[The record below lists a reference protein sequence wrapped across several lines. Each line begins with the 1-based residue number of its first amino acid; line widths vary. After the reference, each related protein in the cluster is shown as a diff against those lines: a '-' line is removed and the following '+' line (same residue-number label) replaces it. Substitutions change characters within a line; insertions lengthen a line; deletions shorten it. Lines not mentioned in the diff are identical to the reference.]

1 MSSKSTIAIP
11 GLQLQGRCLAR
22 LSSRSGLLTDF
33 RRVLENGGSE
43 TPGEIRQ
50 LIMEGNLLARATT
63 SARAKLYTELK
74 GRYILDP
81 ANPLFSSFLDEWGK
95 VANPEE
101 KNLLAFTLLALNDR
115 TVMVSSCEW
124 LFPHL
129 RKADSELRVTD
140 LEVFFTSLGK
150 TSHAEIAQW
159 TESTLKR
166 VAQHYLATIRDCG
179 LALGS
184 INKRAHRPALYPA
197 PVRLLLRALKIAR
210 VTLPEI
216 IAHESFKIL
225 GIAPSEVVGALSEL
239 NRHGAI
245 KFRQQAD
252 VIELTV

>member
-1 MSSKSTIAIP
+1 
-11 GLQLQGRCLAR
+11 
-22 LSSRSGLLTDF
+22 
-33 RRVLENGGSE
+33 
-43 TPGEIRQ
+43 
-50 LIMEGNLLARATT
+50 MEANLLARATT

-81 ANPLFSSFLDEWGK
+81 ANPLFSSFFDEWSK
-95 VANPEE
+95 VTNPEE
-101 KNLLAFTLLALNDR
+101 KNLLVFTLLALNDL
-115 TVMVSSCEW
+115 TIMVTSCEW

-129 RKADSELRVTD
+129 RKADSELRVSE
-140 LEVFFTSLGK
+140 LEIFLTSLGK
-150 TSHAEIAQW
+150 SSHPEIAQW
-159 TESTLKR
+159 TKSTTTR

-179 LALGS
+179 LALGA

-210 VTLPEI
+210 VPLPEI
-216 IAHESFKIL
+216 VAHESFKIL